1 MKELRIGLSESDIQ
15 RLFGIFDLDRDGVIV
30 YNEFLRTITG
40 EMNEARKQ
48 IVEVVFKKLDKNAD
62 GVISLDDLKDL
73 YKANRHPD
81 VVAKKKTE
89 GEVLAEFLETFEQHY
104 SIVVRVLCTEKH
116 STLKRRTT
124 R

>member
-104 SIVVRVLCTEKH
+104 SIVVRALCTEKH